1 MVHGSSL
8 LEMFISI
15 ISETSR
21 VVKGSGEGKLSSKKM
36 IFSKSKSPQVTIDWH
51 NPTTPNLNLYHN
63 CHFPSI
69 NPNSI
74 RCRYARKCTWH
85 TSEGYQQEI

>member
-21 VVKGSGEGKLSSKKM
+21 VMKGSMKGSREGKLSSKEM

-63 CHFPSI
+63 CRFLSI
-69 NPNSI
+69 NPNSVVKI
-74 RCRYARKCTWH
+74 GKLLRVGKVRL
-85 TSEGYQQEI
+85 